1 MKKNRDNC
9 STEEVQSDKHNV
21 SRRKFMKKAAYTAPK
36 IIALGLL
43 AQGKPS
49 SAAFGGPP
57 NAPGNS
63 GQPW

>member
-1 MKKNRDNC
+1 MKKNSENC
-9 STEEVQSDKHNV
+9 STEKVQTDKQQSV

-49 SAAFGGPP
+49 GAFDGPP